1 LEDTKK
7 GNRPSFG
14 EAAEPHVAE
23 RLYEHF
29 CTALAALGVPV
40 ESGVFGARMRVDLA
54 NNGPGHDRAR
64 SVAMNL
70 IDS

>member
-1 LEDTKK
+1 LEDTEK

-40 ESGVFGARMRVDLA
+40 ESASS
-54 NNGPGHDRAR
+54 GHACGSISATTAR
-64 SVAMNL
+64 SRSCSRRSQNL

>member
-1 LEDTKK
+1 LVDTEK

-14 EAAEPHVAE
+14 ESAEPEVAE
-23 RLYEHF
+23 LLYEDF

-54 NNGPGHDRAR
+54 NNGPVTIVLEA
-64 SVAMNL
+64 
-70 IDS
+70 